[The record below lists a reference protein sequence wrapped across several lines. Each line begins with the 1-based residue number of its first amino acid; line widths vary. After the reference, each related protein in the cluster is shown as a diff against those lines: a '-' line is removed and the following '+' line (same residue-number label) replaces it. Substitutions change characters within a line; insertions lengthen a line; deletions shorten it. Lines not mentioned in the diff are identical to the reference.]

1 MINMHDFG
9 QTRRV
14 VPSGEGGSALIFTLL
29 ILMVLSL
36 MATVAIRSTNTGV
49 RAAGAYKNY
58 QENLYIADGAA
69 DYGFAIIERTVGNSM
84 EVDPLIDAAN
94 VTSSPNLVLEINAS
108 SVNNL
113 DSADPDSPNYAPN
126 ASITIAG
133 ETVDIDI
140 DFERSDIAAGS
151 STEFAARYDGS
162 STTGG
167 SLLLIYQVEANYK
180 KDVKNE
186 STIRINFQCVEG
198 GGRCL

>member
-1 MINMHDFG
+1 
-9 QTRRV
+9 
-14 VPSGEGGSALIFTLL
+14 
-29 ILMVLSL
+29 
-36 MATVAIRSTNTGV
+36 MATVAVRSTNQGV
-49 RAAGAYKNY
+49 SAAGTYKNY
-58 QENLYIADGAA
+58 QQNLYIADGAA
-69 DYGFAIIERTVGNSM
+69 DYGYAIIERTIGNSM
-84 EVDPLIDAAN
+84 EVDPAIDTVN
-94 VTSSPNLVLEINAS
+94 VTSTANLVLEINAS
-108 SVNNL
+108 SVKNV

-126 ASITIAG
+126 ATITIAG
-133 ETVDIDI
+133 QTVDIDI
-140 DFERSDIAAGS
+140 DFDRPDIAPGS